1 MKIRSRINAAAHKN
15 ATVPGV
21 EAKLATL
28 AATEYPRGRPEDFQ
42 PAHHNTTTLKKNTMS
57 KITPPTDLTSRPPRS
72 ARVRL
77 GGYVILPRM
86 LDKLRATLAGTNG
99 DYHYACPLDQRFLTF
114 AGLDAEALKAEA
126 TQGRSDFEL
135 LEWIRANAK
144 NKPTEAAIFAW
155 SAYEDNRA
163 PANVGGREYL
173 GELHK
178 GANANRDDIST
189 WFDILDADDFVSFGG
204 KA

>member
-1 MKIRSRINAAAHKN
+1 
-15 ATVPGV
+15 
-21 EAKLATL
+21 
-28 AATEYPRGRPEDFQ
+28 
-42 PAHHNTTTLKKNTMS
+42 MS
-57 KITPPTDLTSRPPRS
+57 KITPPTDLTARPPRS

-99 DYHYACPLDQRFLTF
+99 EYHYACPLDQRFLGF
-114 AGLDAEALKAEA
+114 AGVDPDALKAEA
-126 TQGRSDFEL
+126 TKGKNDHDL
-135 LEWIRANAK
+135 LVWIRAHSK

-163 PANVGGREYL
+163 AGNIGGREYI

-178 GANANRDDIST
+178 GVNADRDDITS
-189 WFDILDADDFVSFGG
+189 WFDILDADDFASFGG